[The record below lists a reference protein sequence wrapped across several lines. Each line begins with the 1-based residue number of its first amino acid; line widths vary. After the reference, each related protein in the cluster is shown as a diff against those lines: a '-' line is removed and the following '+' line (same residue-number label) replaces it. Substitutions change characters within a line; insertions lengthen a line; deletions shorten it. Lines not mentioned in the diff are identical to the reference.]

1 MSRLFLLR
9 ALTVLLWGVCVIA
22 TAQQATERFIPLGQS
37 PGLSG
42 RSTVIGTISTF
53 ANGMLEFSVSAGT
66 APQRVRVTP
75 ATRIWLDRSIASQP
89 TLAGAPA
96 ELRAGRRVEVKL
108 TDAAT
113 PAAADWIKIEVAA
126 AP

>member
-9 ALTVLLWGVCVIA
+9 TLTALLCGVALIA
-22 TAQQATERFIPLGQS
+22 TAQKATERFIPIGQS

-42 RSTVIGTISTF
+42 RSTMTGTISTF
-53 ANGMLEFSVSAGT
+53 ANGILEFSVSANAG
-66 APQRVRVTP
+66 PQRVRVTP
-75 ATRIWLDRSIASQP
+75 ATRIWLDRSIASEP
-89 TLAGAPA
+89 TLAGTPG

-108 TDAAT
+108 ANAAT
-113 PAAADWIKIEVAA
+113 PATADWIKIEVAA

>member
-9 ALTVLLWGVCVIA
+9 TLAALLCGVAMIA
-22 TAQQATERFIPLGQS
+22 TAQKATERFIPIGQS

-42 RSTVIGTISTF
+42 HSTVIGTISTF
-53 ANGMLEFSVSAGT
+53 ANGMLEFSVSGNT
-66 APQRVRVTP
+66 GPQRVRVTP

-89 TLAGAPA
+89 TLAGSPA

-108 TDAAT
+108 ADAAT

>member
-1 MSRLFLLR
+1 MARLFLLR
-9 ALTVLLWGVCVIA
+9 TLTALLCGAALIA
-22 TAQQATERFIPLGQS
+22 TAQKATERFIPLGQS

-42 RSTVIGTISTF
+42 RSTMMGTVSTF
-53 ANGMLEFSVSAGT
+53 ANGMLEFSVAANT

-75 ATRIWLDRSIASQP
+75 ATRIWLDRSSASQP
-89 TLAGAPA
+89 TLAGNPA

-108 TDAAT
+108 ADAAT
-113 PAAADWIKIEVAA
+113 PATADWIKIEAAA